1 MSRIQSAFE
10 KGERKLLS
18 IYCTA
23 GFPNG
28 DSTSEVILAL
38 QRHGADFIELGIPY
52 SDPLADGPVIQQS
65 SAMAI
70 ANGMTLQRLLD
81 DLEELKE
88 QVKIPVILMGYLN
101 SLLQYG
107 FEKFCAAASAAGV
120 SGLIIPDMPLVE
132 YERRYKNVLLQYD
145 LDFSFLVS
153 PETPES
159 RVRQL
164 DAASS
169 GFLYAVSSS
178 SITGSGVDANSVEG
192 YLQRLRQMQLQNRI
206 MVGFGISDRA
216 SFESATRYA
225 DGGIIGTA
233 YIRAI
238 KEATDIDAATKEF
251 IHGIVG
257 EKK

>member
-1 MSRIQSAFE
+1 MSRIQSAFTNVN
-10 KGERKLLS
+10 RKLLS

-23 GFPNG
+23 GFPKLE
-28 DSTSEVILAL
+28 STPEVILAL

-65 SAMAI
+65 SAKAI
-70 ANGMTLQRLLD
+70 ANGMTLQRLLN
-81 DLEELKE
+81 DLQEIKDGIT
-88 QVKIPVILMGYLN
+88 IPVILMGYLN
-101 SLLQYG
+101 SLLQFG

-120 SGLIIPDMPLVE
+120 SGLIIPDMPLLE
-132 YERRYKNVLLQYD
+132 YERTYKEQLQEYN
-145 LDFSFLVS
+145 LDFAFLVS
-153 PETPES
+153 PETTEL
-159 RVRQL
+159 RIRQL

-178 SITGSGVDANSVEG
+178 SITGSGVDMNAVED
-192 YLQRLRQMQLQNRI
+192 YLRRLQQMQLKNRI

-238 KEATDIDAATKEF
+238 QDAADIDVATKEF
-251 IHGIVG
+251 IQGIVG
-257 EKK
+257 EQK